1 VDRGIAGLTSGLN
14 TEFRMSARS
23 SSSSSSAPDP
33 LRNTVLWL
41 AAHAR
46 FPAGRLEAKAE
57 TMLCMAALATAAETA
72 ENPRFLIESRDI
84 AKDSAQRAHAQRRSH
99 AHFKS
104 DNSAKV

>member
-1 VDRGIAGLTSGLN
+1 MN
-14 TEFRMSARS
+14 ARPPS
-23 SSSSSSAPDP
+23 PASDP
-33 LRNTVLWL
+33 LRSTVLWL

-46 FPAGRLEAKAE
+46 FPASRLEAKAE
-57 TMLCMAALATAAETA
+57 TMLCMAALAAAAEAA

-84 AKDSAQRAHAQRRSH
+84 AKDAAQRAHAQRRSH

>member
-1 VDRGIAGLTSGLN
+1 
-14 TEFRMSARS
+14 MSVHSVSPAAS
-23 SSSSSSAPDP
+23 DP
-33 LRNTVLWL
+33 LRSMVLWL

-46 FPAGRLEAKAE
+46 FPASRLEAKAE
-57 TMLCMAALATAAETA
+57 TMLCMAALAAAAETA

-84 AKDSAQRAHAQRRSH
+84 AKDAAQRAHAQRRSH